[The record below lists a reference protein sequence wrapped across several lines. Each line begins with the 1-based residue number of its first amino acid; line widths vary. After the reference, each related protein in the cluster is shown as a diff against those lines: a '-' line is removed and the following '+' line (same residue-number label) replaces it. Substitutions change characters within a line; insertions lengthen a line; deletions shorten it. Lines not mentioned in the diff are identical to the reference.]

1 MQAAQGHFDSVHLVA
16 DVLAGLAKWHDA
28 LVVKLTDRLLE
39 VVRRSMEN
47 LKHRDPQVYT
57 QSTKHRRKGEA
68 KEGRRWARG

>member
-28 LVVKLTDRLLE
+28 LVVKLVDRLLE

-47 LKHRDPQVYT
+47 LKHRDPQVNK
-57 QSTKHRRKGEA
+57 KHTHKTETHIH
-68 KEGRRWARG
+68 